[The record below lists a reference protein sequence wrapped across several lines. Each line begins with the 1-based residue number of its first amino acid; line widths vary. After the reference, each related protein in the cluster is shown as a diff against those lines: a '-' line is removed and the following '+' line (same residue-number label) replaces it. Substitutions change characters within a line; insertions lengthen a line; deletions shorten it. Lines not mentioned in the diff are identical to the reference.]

1 MAIFH
6 CYVSSPEGKF
16 QDKLMSLLRVTC
28 CDADLP
34 ARFGMG
40 EDRDEQPGW
49 IAELLL
55 DGKALALERAEN
67 NRFRTRKMILSQ
79 LDDIHQLHQHHTP
92 LPP

>member
-1 MAIFH
+1 
-6 CYVSSPEGKF
+6 
-16 QDKLMSLLRVTC
+16 
-28 CDADLP
+28 
-34 ARFGMG
+34 MG

-67 NRFRTRKMILSQ
+67 HRFRTRKMILSQ
-79 LDDIHQLHQHHTP
+79 LDDIQQLHLHHMHHQHQPQQLYQDHQHQLHQHHTP